1 MKDPV
6 GHLVYVYDTI
16 VHPTDGSSCA
26 ERGLEHAISLA
37 DVYDAD
43 LHVVYVVRTA
53 QLPPSLDPD
62 LMTEQMAET
71 GERIVR
77 RNEERARDAGLR
89 EVTTHVAHGIAH
101 TRILGLVEEEDADLI
116 VMGTHGRSG
125 LERYLLG
132 SVTEK
137 VIRES
142 SVPVLAVE
150 PLEESD

>member
-1 MKDPV
+1 MKAPV
-6 GHLVYVYDTI
+6 GHLVTVYDTI

-37 DVYDAD
+37 NTYDAG
-43 LHVVYVVRTA
+43 LHIIYCVRIT
-53 QLPPSLDPD
+53 QFSPSPDPE
-62 LMTEQMAET
+62 LMTEQVAEA
-71 GERIVR
+71 GESIVR
-77 RNEERARDAGLR
+77 RSEERARDAGLR
-89 EVTTHVAHGIAH
+89 EVTTHVDRGVAH
-101 TRILGLVEEEDADLI
+101 TQILALVEEEDADLI

-137 VIRES
+137 VIREA

-150 PLEESD
+150 PLED